1 MTRVTA
7 FGMPKK
13 GNTGSTWEELSGK
26 PTNTNEV
33 MDVGQAES
41 SGMANKRSAGG
52 KGEKRK
58 WGGGQEEGGEG
69 RSGGWGRNEDV
80 KRELHVSTLRLW
92 VLVHRPQPVADKRNP
107 LPPL

>member
-26 PTNTNEV
+26 PSTNNE
-33 MDVGQAES
+33 MGDEGQAES
-41 SGMANKRSAGG
+41 SGMASKRSAGG

-58 WGGGQEEGGEG
+58 WCGGQEDAGEG

-80 KRELHVSTLRLW
+80 KRELSECL
-92 VLVHRPQPVADKRNP
+92 P
-107 LPPL
+107 LFPRRKHS